1 MSTRRISNWT
11 RNLII
16 VAIMLG
22 LWLGVTVGV
31 VWVAG
36 SVGASRLR
44 SANAYWMAAYGAPMC
59 YLVLIGLYALL
70 MRRRRSS
77 R

>member
-16 VAIMLG
+16 VAIMLA

-31 VWVAG
+31 VWWG
-36 SVGASRLR
+36 SSLWATRPG
-44 SANAYWMAAYGAPMC
+44 SAYAYWMAAYGAPLC
-59 YLVLIGLYALL
+59 YLWLVGLYALL
-70 MRRRRSS
+70 MRPRRSRS
-77 R
+77 